1 VSPAQAGRIVRRLVA
16 ADGTVRDD
24 VGAAVVAG
32 LSRSE
37 LKVLL
42 GSLRRDLRRRSV
54 VVEVAGTEAPARQ
67 AAERRYAGASVDVHP
82 NPGMGAG
89 IRYRAGDDIVD
100 ASVRGAIRRIIA
112 ELGST

>member
-1 VSPAQAGRIVRRLVA
+1 VRRLVA
-16 ADGTVRDD
+16 DDGSVRDD
-24 VGAAVVAG
+24 LGGEVIQV

-42 GSLRRDLRRRSV
+42 GALHRELRRRSV
-54 VVEVAGTEAPARQ
+54 VVEVAGTEAPARR
-67 AAERRYAGASVDVHP
+67 AAERRYAGRTVDVHP

-100 ASVRGAIRRIIA
+100 ASVRGAIRKIIA